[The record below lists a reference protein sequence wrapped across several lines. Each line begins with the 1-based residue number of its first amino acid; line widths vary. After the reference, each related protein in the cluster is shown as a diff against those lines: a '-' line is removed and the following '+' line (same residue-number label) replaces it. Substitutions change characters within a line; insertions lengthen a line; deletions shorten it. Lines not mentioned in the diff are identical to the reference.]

1 MSLPVT
7 LGALETLNGM
17 LEHEPA
23 WWPMVCAELAEGKGY
38 WEIAQRYGVKPAL
51 FRGWIG
57 GDKDRER
64 DFLTALE
71 YRKELRQERAAAR
84 LAGFVEAG
92 INEDEINAGHV
103 LKAIE
108 STLGKGGIGVSVDT
122 GGGSV
127 TIIHESA

>member
-1 MSLPVT
+1 MSIPAT
-7 LGALETLNGM
+7 MGSLETLNGL

-23 WWPMVCAELAEGKGY
+23 WWIDVCARVGEGEPWWDLARE
-38 WEIAQRYGVKPAL
+38 RMVKPAL
-51 FRGWIG
+51 FRAWVSVSPERE
-57 GDKDRER
+57 KDFQAALACREE
-64 DFLTALE
+64 LS
-71 YRKELRQERAAAR
+71 KEKARHR
-84 LAGFVEAG
+84 LAGFVDASV
-92 INEDEINAGHV
+92 NDEDVNPAHV